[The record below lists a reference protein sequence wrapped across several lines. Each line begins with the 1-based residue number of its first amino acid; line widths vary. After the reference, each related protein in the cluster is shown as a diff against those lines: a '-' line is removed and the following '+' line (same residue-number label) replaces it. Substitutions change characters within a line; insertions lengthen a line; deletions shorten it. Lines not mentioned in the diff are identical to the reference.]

1 MVSLRF
7 RSLPATLTGREPL
20 SEAGKMVHVLSGQE
34 YNVYVGLV
42 NPYRIGKDGDR
53 AEVLRKYEEAM
64 RDAI

>member
-1 MVSLRF
+1 M
-7 RSLPATLTGREPL
+7 